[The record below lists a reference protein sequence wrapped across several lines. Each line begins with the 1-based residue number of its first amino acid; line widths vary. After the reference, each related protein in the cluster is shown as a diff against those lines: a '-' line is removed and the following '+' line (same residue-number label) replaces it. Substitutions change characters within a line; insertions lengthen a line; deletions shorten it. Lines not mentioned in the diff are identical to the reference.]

1 MKLEMHKNSIFAVLL
16 RSPWWMSG
24 LVAIALAAGLRI
36 WIPTVYAAFFALPFA
51 VIAVVAAW
59 QQWRAPS
66 AARVAGALER
76 LRGMGWE
83 EFSKAIETGF
93 RREGYTVSPFGDA
106 QADFE
111 LVLGAR
117 TTLVA
122 CKRWKAARTGIEPLR
137 ELDAARRTREAHECI
152 WVTAGELTE
161 QARAFAAQKGIRL
174 LEGAELAKLLPGLW

>member
-24 LVAIALAAGLRI
+24 LVAIALAAGLRV
-36 WIPTVYAAFFALPFA
+36 WIPTVYAVFFALPFA
-51 VIAVVAAW
+51 VIAAVAGW
-59 QQWRAPS
+59 RQWRAPS
-66 AARVAGALER
+66 ASRVAAFLER
-76 LRGMGWE
+76 VRAMGWE
-83 EFSKAIETGF
+83 DFAAAIEAGY
-93 RREGYTVSPFGDA
+93 RRQGYTVSRLGAA

-122 CKRWKAARTGIEPLR
+122 GKRWKAARTGIEPLR
-137 ELDAARRTREAHECI
+137 ELEAACRAREAHDCI
-152 WVTAGELTE
+152 WVTAGELSE

-174 LEGAELAKLLPGLW
+174 LEGAELAKLLPDL

>member
-16 RSPWWMSG
+16 RSPWWMSA

-51 VIAVVAAW
+51 VIAAVAGW
-59 QQWRAPS
+59 QQLRAPS
-66 AARVAGALER
+66 AARTAETLER
-76 LRGMGWE
+76 LRALGWE
-83 EFSKAIETGF
+83 EFSAAIQAAF
-93 RREGYTVSPFGDA
+93 RREDYTVNRFGAA

-137 ELDAARRTREAHECI
+137 ELDAARSAREAQDCI
-152 WVTAGELTE
+152 WVSAGELTE
-161 QARAFAAQKGIRL
+161 QARAFATQKGIRL
-174 LEGAELAKLLPGLW
+174 LEGAELAKLLRDA